1 MENKKKQVKILVCCG
16 IKGHITSF
24 IDHIEAL
31 FAKKGT
37 FDYVFCVGD
46 FFGDDEFCEKEWEE
60 FKKSGKY
67 ISVPIYT
74 LGPNKVQHEKYFKNL
89 KDQQLAP
96 NIYYL
101 GKDGIFTTSD
111 GLKIGYISGIQ
122 NNSGKE
128 NEMHTF
134 NYDSLSQFRD
144 SCIRA
149 GSTSLDVLL
158 TSPWPLDIR
167 NKERILENINVKE
180 PTEKESESQLLS
192 WIAINLTPRYHF
204 AGLQRVFYQR
214 SPYKNTNSKTVTR
227 FIGLGDYH
235 DNKIKKQK
243 WLYGFVISLAE
254 LTTPNPM
261 NYTVTE
267 SPFADNISHYTA
279 NMLPVSKQYFYNTST
294 NSNYRNN
301 DQSKKRKFDGQPIK
315 HSIDISADS
324 CWFCLSSKNITKHL
338 IVSIGNQV
346 YLSGTKGPLVKEHIL
361 VAPIEHYKSL
371 AEVPP
376 ETENEINLLKSSLNQ
391 YFENTGRVA
400 VYFERNILSAHFQLQ
415 VVPVPIRMADRLED
429 MFKAKFKE
437 YDLNLVDIPPA
448 ASLRQIAGNS
458 EGHYFCTE
466 LPNGKRLFHSA
477 TRKTGHRQKFPI
489 HIAREVLASP
499 RLLNVESR
507 IDWRKCEQS
516 LDEEEKDVKMF
527 RDAFEPFNPIKD

>member
-24 IDHIEAL
+24 IDHIESL
-31 FAKKGT
+31 FAKKGM

-46 FFGDDEFCEKEWEE
+46 FFGDDVSSEKEWEE

-67 ISVPIYT
+67 IPIYT
-74 LGPNKVQHEKYFKNL
+74 LGPNKIQHEKYFNNL

-122 NNSGKE
+122 NNSSKE
-128 NEMHTF
+128 NEIHTF

-158 TSPWPLDIR
+158 TSPWPVDIR
-167 NKERILENINVKE
+167 NKERILENISVKE

-192 WIAINLTPRYHF
+192 WVAIHLTPRYHF
-204 AGLQRVFYQR
+204 AGLQQVFYQR

-235 DNKIKKQK
+235 DNKTKKQK
-243 WLYGFVISLAE
+243 WLYGFVLSPAE
-254 LTTPNPM
+254 LTTPNT
-261 NYTVTE
+261 NDFTVTE
-267 SPFADNISHYTA
+267 SPYADNISQYTA

-294 NSNYRNN
+294 NTNYKNN
-301 DQSKKRKFDGQPIK
+301 NQNKKRKFDGQPVRQ
-315 HSIDISADS
+315 SIDISADS

-338 IVSIGNQV
+338 IISIGNQV

-376 ETENEINLLKSSLNQ
+376 ETENEINLIKSSLNQ
-391 YFENTGRVA
+391 YFESTGRVA

-415 VVPVPIRMADRLED
+415 VVPVPIRKADHLED

-437 YDLNLVDIPPA
+437 YDLSLVDIPPA
-448 ASLRQIAGNS
+448 ASLRQIAGNT

-477 TRKTGHRQKFPI
+477 AKKIGHSQKFPI

-516 LDEEEKDVKMF
+516 LDEEENDVKMF